1 MKELDEQIMKNLSTR
16 LGLGFSVVALAACM
30 ASVALADAPK
40 DGARPQCSGEHGKN
54 QSEGDRAQHAA
65 ERFKKADKNS
75 DGFLTQDEVGEKR
88 WAHIQV
94 ADANKDGKISEAELQ
109 QAHADG
115 KLGHKHDKQPA

>member
-1 MKELDEQIMKNLSTR
+1 MKTISSRVRT
-16 LGLGFSVVALAACM
+16 GLVISVVALGGLISSLAF
-30 ASVALADAPK
+30 ADAPAQ

-65 ERFKKADKNS
+65 ERFKKADKNN

-94 ADANKDGKISEAELQ
+94 ADANKDGKISQAELQ